1 MTERTRPYVVIA
13 DPRTGYIGR
22 ANRQV
27 GTLTIAFDADGGEVF
42 DDAGHVCTGDGL
54 LYTGQRLFTGR
65 FAAAVVEAFA
75 LETQQ

>member
-1 MTERTRPYVVIA
+1 
-13 DPRTGYIGR
+13 
-22 ANRQV
+22 
-27 GTLTIAFDADGGEVF
+27 VF
-42 DDAGHVCTGDGL
+42 DDAGPIATGDGL